1 MSRKMYVAGW
11 LAMLCLHLSI
21 AQGQTSSASVASG
34 PCGKTCQQ
42 ERLDALFRAMDA
54 ADIAGRP
61 KASDSTECS
70 TYEGRD
76 FPATLID
83 VCAKLKYVRT
93 LPIGT
98 ETRFA
103 CPHDT
108 DQLVGLSPERFD
120 RSGDSPTMKRGKDGT
135 ISQVRFVDG
144 HTLSAVLSP
153 TPTAV
158 GFRSFHCISTALQR
172 SRV

>member
-70 TYEGRD
+70 TTRVVISPRPLSMYVPSSNTSGRC
-76 FPATLID
+76 PSARRLALRALTTLISSW
-83 VCAKLKYVRT
+83 
-93 LPIGT
+93 G
-98 ETRFA
+98 
-103 CPHDT
+103 CP
-108 DQLVGLSPERFD
+108 QNGFD

>member
-108 DQLVGLSPERFD
+108 DQLVGLSPERIRD
-120 RSGDSPTMKRGKDGT
+120 RKS
-135 ISQVRFVDG
+135 VV
-144 HTLSAVLSP
+144 
-153 TPTAV
+153 
-158 GFRSFHCISTALQR
+158 
-172 SRV
+172 